1 MADSQ
6 PRVSKKGRNR
16 IKIEPIVNSKARST
30 TFSKRRFGLF
40 KKGYEL
46 SDLTR
51 SHVKIVVITD
61 KGCLYEYASPFFEA
75 KLRTVRKVVPLMT
88 NERLLKRI
96 EQIRNNAITKND
108 LRNIGTHL
116 DDDFI
121 DDSSVSSG
129 DEDTN
134 ATDYHLA
141 GICEAHIKLENAS
154 DAQSSSR
161 SSFCPQEASYWLDS
175 KESAT
180 ANMAE
185 NLNPA
190 GTKTTTFFNRN
201 EDPCHPHYSQDE
213 HDSSTCSSKAHGS
226 NEFSHQKDVSLFKIN
241 QMNMEYETP
250 PSFQARN
257 RPDASLPFKK
267 RVIRER
273 EACCSECLDLQN

>member
-6 PRVSKKGRNR
+6 PRV
-16 IKIEPIVNSKARST
+16 ST

-201 EDPCHPHYSQDE
+201 E
-213 HDSSTCSSKAHGS
+213 
-226 NEFSHQKDVSLFKIN
+226 
-241 QMNMEYETP
+241 MNMEYETP

-267 RVIRER
+267 RGKLSGQTNGV
-273 EACCSECLDLQN
+273 Q